1 MTNYLKKIFRT
12 IEKHKLVEKEDK
24 IFVALSGGKDSTAL
38 LFALKKFKEEKN
50 QDFEIV
56 GFHINLGTIGS
67 EKIQETVEK
76 QCELAGVRLV
86 IFDLK
91 KEGISLA
98 GIAKKNRRPA
108 CSVCGVIKRYLMNKI
123 PRELKATKIATGH
136 HGDDI
141 LVFFIKNIL
150 GMNYSWTGKFKPK
163 VESNNPKLLTKIRP
177 LFFVGR
183 KENEEFV
190 KKLGVPYVQESL
202 CIYFKEKLKLYEKTN
217 KWYDIIDRL
226 EAEVPGFKERLLN
239 SIIKMSSYFESES
252 QLKLC
257 KICGEPTN
265 NEICAFCRTTNY
277 VYTVRRSTSS
287 QD

>member
-1 MTNYLKKIFRT
+1 MDQGGYLNKIFRA
-12 IEKHKLVEKEDK
+12 IEKYKLVEKGDK
-24 IFVALSGGKDSTAL
+24 IFVALSGGKDSAAV
-38 LFALKKFKEEKN
+38 LFALKKFKEERN
-50 QDFEIV
+50 LEFEII

-67 EKIQETVEK
+67 EKIQEIVEK
-76 QCELAGVRLV
+76 QCELAGVKLIV
-86 IFDLK
+86 FELK
-91 KEGISLA
+91 KEGINLSE
-98 GIAKKNRRPA
+98 IAKKNRRPV

-123 PRELKATKIATGH
+123 PRELGATKIATGH

-150 GMNYSWTGKFKPK
+150 GMNYSWIGKFRPK

-190 KKLGVPYVQESL
+190 KNLGVPYVQESL

-226 EAEVPGFKERLLN
+226 ESEVPGFKERLLN
-239 SIIKMSSYFESES
+239 SVIKMSSYFESEE

-265 NEICAFCRTTNY
+265 TEICAFCRLTGKTKN
-277 VYTVRRSTSS
+277 SKL
-287 QD
+287 